1 MQNIKFIFFL
11 TFLAFTACQPEEVGI
26 DLGELPP
33 TPEISVR
40 QLPESPNFVEIE
52 LLSDNV
58 FEFIW
63 DAPAGNPNVS
73 TAIKDT
79 IFYANAGTYDIAI
92 HISALGGSGT
102 ATNKATINI
111 AADAQGIC
119 DETLDLLTG
128 GCASKCWLLSEA
140 AGSVK
145 VGPSQLSGEWYSS
158 PSLDPA
164 QADDRYCFTAEG
176 FSFVKDD
183 GGETFSACQGYV
195 PVTDYPYEEEI
206 SFGLESINSE
216 YADEQ
221 ITFSKPM
228 FIGVE
233 DSGPFYQIVSISEEE
248 LVLLAPTAP
257 CDGSPTNGWFTLT
270 LVSE

>member
-1 MQNIKFIFFL
+1 MQNIKFLFFL
-11 TFLAFTACQPEEVGI
+11 TFLAFTACQPEEVAI
-26 DLGELPP
+26 ELGELPP

-63 DAPAGNPNVS
+63 DAPGGNPNIS
-73 TAIKDT
+73 REIKDT
-79 IFYANAGTYDIAI
+79 IFYSAAGNYDISVHITAI
-92 HISALGGSGT
+92 GGSGT
-102 ATNKATINI
+102 ATNKETVNI
-111 AADAQGIC
+111 TADAQGIC
-119 DETLDLLTG
+119 DDLLDVLTG
-128 GCASKCWLLSEA
+128 GCESKCWLLSEA

-145 VGPSQLSGEWYSS
+145 VGPSQLSGEWFTS
-158 PSLDPA
+158 PNIDPA
-164 QADDRYCFTAEG
+164 QANDRYCFTADG
-176 FSFVKDD
+176 FSFLKND
-183 GGETFSACQGYV
+183 GGDTFSACQGYV
-195 PVTDYPYEEEI
+195 AVTDYPYAEDI
-206 SFGLESINSE
+206 SFGLESANSE
-216 YADEQ
+216 YAEQ
-221 ITFSKPM
+221 QIIFNKPM

-270 LVSE
+270 LIAE